1 MATLLAGAATD
12 AGRAREQNEDAVR
25 LAESVS
31 PEVAERGFLA
41 VVADGMGG
49 HERGEVAS
57 GLAVDALFET
67 YYGGEG
73 VADAADRLKR
83 GYRAAN
89 EQITAQ
95 NAGET
100 PGASMGTTMVAAA
113 IVGDQLTVA
122 NVGDSRAYLVR
133 ADAATQITH
142 DHSLVAEQVQ
152 AGVMTPEE
160 ARESNHRNIITR
172 ALGHRPRVDVDIF
185 EIVLLPDDRVIL
197 CCDGVHGY
205 LEPDEFADITLK
217 EPPEAASKTLIER
230 AMERGSTDNV
240 SAVVLAY
247 EPAAA
252 LAAAGAG
259 AGPAAARRGLSLML
273 IVFVLAVVIAVV
285 IIAVLFQTGT
295 FFR

>member
-25 LAESVS
+25 LAETGA
-31 PEVAERGFLA
+31 PEVTERGLLA

-57 GLAVDALFET
+57 GLAVDALFDT
-67 YYGGEG
+67 YYAGEG
-73 VADAADRLKR
+73 AADAADRLKR

-89 EQITAQ
+89 EQITGQ
-95 NAGET
+95 NAGLA
-100 PGASMGTTMVAAA
+100 PGASMGTTMVSAA

-133 ADAATQITH
+133 ADAATQITQ

-152 AGVMTPEE
+152 AGVMTPAE

-185 EIVLLPDDRVIL
+185 EIALLPDDRVIL

-205 LEPDEFADITLK
+205 LEPEEFAEIALQ
-217 EPPEAASKTLIER
+217 EPPKAASQTLIDR

-252 LAAAGAG
+252 LAGAG
-259 AGPAAARRGLSLML
+259 AAAGPGAARRGLSLML
-273 IVFVLAVVIAVV
+273 IVFVLAVIIAIVIL
-285 IIAVLFQTGT
+285 AVLFQTHT
-295 FFR
+295 LFR